1 MAWNKRFELSVWQ
14 HYTNVINVTQRW
26 KCFRISRKELR
37 DEEMAAMRR
46 NVVEIVISSM
56 QGWSQCCHFNQNDF
70 DFSNHSKIIPRSLI
84 VAALTETS
92 LNTQNPALSHRLAN
106 LISNQRS
113 SLMTRHQISSRA
125 YNCSSKASALHF
137 SSSILRLVVSK
148 CNHNAVD
155 ISFVFM
161 PLTAVFLL
169 SLSASAFISLCYFS
183 YCFRAAH
190 AFLLMPFFV

>member
-26 KCFRISRKELR
+26 KCSRISRKELR

-56 QGWSQCCHFNQNDF
+56 QGWNQCCHFNQNNF
-70 DFSNHSKIIPRSLI
+70 DFLHHSKIISRNLI
-84 VAALTETS
+84 VAAPTEIS

-125 YNCSSKASALHF
+125 YNCSSKCFTLLVIHSAA
-137 SSSILRLVVSK
+137 RCVK
-148 CNHNAVD
+148 
-155 ISFVFM
+155 M
-161 PLTAVFLL
+161 
-169 SLSASAFISLCYFS
+169 
-183 YCFRAAH
+183 
-190 AFLLMPFFV
+190 